1 MIYNSRNISNF
12 LVLLFLT
19 GFLSASFHLH
29 LEEAHTVDA
38 EPPHLIQD
46 HNFCSLCASQFFY
59 NESQLTVAESDV
71 ETGEFIPELRSLII
85 ASPLVLLQ
93 NYRAPPLF
101 S

>member
-1 MIYNSRNISNF
+1 MTYKSRNIFNF
-12 LVLLFLT
+12 LILLFLT

-29 LEEAHTVDA
+29 VEEAHTVDA

-59 NESQLTVAESDV
+59 TESQVTVAEADI
-71 ETGEFIPELRSLII
+71 ENGEFIPDLRTSII

-93 NYRAPPLF
+93 NYRAPPRF